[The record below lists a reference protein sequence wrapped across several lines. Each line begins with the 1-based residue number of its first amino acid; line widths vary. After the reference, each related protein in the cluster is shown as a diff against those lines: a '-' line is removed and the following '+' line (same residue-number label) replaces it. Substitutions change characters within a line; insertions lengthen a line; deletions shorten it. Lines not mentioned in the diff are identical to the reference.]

1 MRAVFFC
8 SLAFAV
14 ASTAQA
20 GNESRFEAFALNA
33 DSFEI
38 VAEFSENAIYW
49 CGAAVYAQLQLG
61 KTNSTRI
68 WVLRGP
74 APSQTKPG
82 AVAVSFGF
90 ARPDGASEAPRYTND
105 VDIVGNSLTLSQA
118 QQGCTERSASG

>member
-1 MRAVFFC
+1 MRSVLIW
-8 SLAFAV
+8 SLALCG
-14 ASTAQA
+14 ASAAQA
-20 GNESRFEAFALNA
+20 GNESRFKAYALNT

-49 CGAAVYAQLQLG
+49 CGAAVYAQSKLG
-61 KTNSTRI
+61 KHNGTRI

-74 APSQTKPG
+74 APSQAKPG
-82 AVAVSFGF
+82 EVAVSFGF
-90 ARPDGASEAPRYTND
+90 ARPDGASDAPRYTND